1 MLKGIQYNVSDKL
14 GIVLIGIV
22 SILIGFLIFQNY
34 SMTDTQ
40 LTNVKSYTNSTT
52 ERIDLIDKVNSS
64 FTNFFNVLIPV
75 FGAWIGAIIAFYFG
89 AKNNENV
96 YHSFAQAQQ
105 SVSEAIGLT
114 TGRVKTVKDIVET
127 KDECKNIIR
136 SDLTEDI
143 KTMLDKTKE
152 IDNVLIMSDNKPK
165 AILYLKD
172 LYQKVTKDDILQ
184 NHQNDTVQT
193 VLQKYKPKDS
203 IKEFEWS
210 DGNIIANYATLKL
223 SDSINEAITKLKVIK
238 DDPNVRGIIFE
249 NDEPYGIVNLQTL
262 TLFI

>member
-1 MLKGIQYNVSDKL
+1 MLRGIQYNVSDKL

-34 SMTDTQ
+34 SMTNIQ
-40 LTNVKSYTNSTT
+40 LTNVGNYADNST
-52 ERIDLIDKVNSS
+52 ERIDLIDKINSS

-114 TGRVKTVKDIVET
+114 TGRVKTVKDIIET
-127 KDECKNIIR
+127 KAECKNIIK
-136 SDLTEDI
+136 SDLTENI

-152 IDNVLIMSDNKPK
+152 IDNVLIMSNNKPK

-172 LYQKVTKDDILQ
+172 LYQTVTKDAILQ
-184 NHQNDTVQT
+184 NHQKDTVET
-193 VLQKYKPKDS
+193 VLQNYKPKDS
-203 IKEFEWS
+203 IKQFEWS
-210 DGNIIANYATLKL
+210 NGNIITNYATLRL
-223 SDSINEAITKLKVIK
+223 SDSVNEAITKLKVVK

-249 NDEPYGIVNLQTL
+249 NDEPFGIVNLQTL